1 MSDLLKQYRG
11 QIDTIDEQ
19 MLKLINQRAQLA
31 REIGNVKNGGPIYRP
46 EREAQVLR
54 RLTEHNEGPLSGDA
68 VTAIFRAIMSNCR
81 ALEKELSVAFLGPL
95 GTFSEAAAN
104 KQFGGL
110 TAPVQCS
117 SIDEVFRIVES
128 GQVDYGVVPVEN
140 STEGAVGRTLDLLMT
155 TKLNICG
162 EIALP
167 IHHNLLSKSDSID
180 QIKTVYAHSQS
191 LAQCQQWLNAKLPH
205 ADRQAVVSNAEAAN
219 IAKNNSI
226 SSVAAIASTRAA
238 ELFGLNNLASNIE
251 DDPKNTTRFLI
262 LATHDVA
269 PSGKDKTSL
278 VVATKNVPGAILEL
292 LKPLADEQ
300 VSLTKLESRPSKIG
314 LWEYIF
320 FVDIEGHHEDAT
332 VSKALKEL
340 EKRSSLLKVL
350 GSYPIAII

>member
-128 GQVDYGVVPVEN
+128 GQVDYGVVPE
-140 STEGAVGRTLDLLMT
+140 
-155 TKLNICG
+155 
-162 EIALP
+162 
-167 IHHNLLSKSDSID
+167 
-180 QIKTVYAHSQS
+180 
-191 LAQCQQWLNAKLPH
+191 W
-205 ADRQAVVSNAEAAN
+205 
-219 IAKNNSI
+219 
-226 SSVAAIASTRAA
+226 
-238 ELFGLNNLASNIE
+238 
-251 DDPKNTTRFLI
+251 
-262 LATHDVA
+262 
-269 PSGKDKTSL
+269 
-278 VVATKNVPGAILEL
+278 
-292 LKPLADEQ
+292 
-300 VSLTKLESRPSKIG
+300 IG
-314 LWEYIF
+314 LPRPQSK
-320 FVDIEGHHEDAT
+320 EG
-332 VSKALKEL
+332 
-340 EKRSSLLKVL
+340 RLLKVF
-350 GSYPIAII
+350 S